1 MEYKFTEANYE
12 AEVVSSDIPVMIDF
26 YADWCGPCKMM
37 GPVVAELA
45 AEYEGK
51 VKVGKCNV
59 DENPAIARQFGVM
72 SIPTFIFLK
81 CGQMVAKQIGAIS
94 KKELA
99 QMLEQVLA

>member
-51 VKVGKCNV
+51 VKIGKCNV

-81 CGQMVAKQIGAIS
+81 GGHMVAKQIGAIS

>member
-51 VKVGKCNV
+51 VKIGKCNV

-81 CGQMVAKQIGAIS
+81 GGQMVAKQIGGIS